1 MIGIKEIAAYV
12 AANEN
17 ISKAT
22 AERIVG
28 DTFGFIRDN
37 LTTADEV
44 NIHKFGKFTL
54 AKRAARTGRNPATG
68 EAIQIA
74 EKTVVK
80 FKPTLSFKTEI
91 K

>member
-1 MIGIKEIAAYV
+1 MIGIKEISAYI

-22 AERIVG
+22 AERIVA

-44 NIHKFGKFTL
+44 NIHKFGKFVLT
-54 AKRAARTGRNPATG
+54 KRAARKGRNPATG
-68 EAIQIA
+68 AEIDIA
-74 EKTVVK
+74 ESTVVK
-80 FKPTLSFKTEI
+80 FKPTLSFKAEV